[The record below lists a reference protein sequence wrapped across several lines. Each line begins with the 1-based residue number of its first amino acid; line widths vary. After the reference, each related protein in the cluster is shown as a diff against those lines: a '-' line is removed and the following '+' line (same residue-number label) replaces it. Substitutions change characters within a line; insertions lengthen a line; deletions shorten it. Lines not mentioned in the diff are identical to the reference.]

1 MDLGYYIA
9 KLREEH
15 SIALPL
21 CLMWTAEDIM
31 MKLPDG
37 AVVTEE
43 WCMRTLDDALV
54 ENQDQIIEFIN
65 DIIAMHVNSI
75 EL

>member
-1 MDLGYYIA
+1 MDLGFYIT

-15 SIALPL
+15 QIALPL

-54 ENQDQIIEFIN
+54 ENEDQIIELIN
-65 DIIAMHVNSI
+65 NILSEHIINFYK
-75 EL
+75 